1 MILKQPETKES
12 FANVASPCAN
22 AGGQKRDWQLELLDN
37 HSAFGRSCVALG
49 MFKTKTEAGNF
60 MKFCQSDI
68 VRFLFLMSDEALTT
82 FAKEFPYFIDWETA
96 DGQLDFSRDIN
107 MQLCT
112 LFKLT
117 KSESSY
123 VTKTIRTIDASR
135 GKSTRSSTR
144 NTASSSPSRS
154 SSNP

>member
-1 MILKQPETKES
+1 MLKQPETKEP

-22 AGGQKRDWQLELLDN
+22 AGWQKRDWQLELLDN
-37 HSAFGRSCVALG
+37 HSAFGRSRVALG

-68 VRFLFLMSDEALTT
+68 VRFLFLMTDEALTT
-82 FAKEFPYFIDWETA
+82 LAKEVPYFIDWKTA
-96 DGQLDFSRDIN
+96 DGLLDFSRAIN
-107 MQLCT
+107 TQLCT

-117 KSESSY
+117 KPESSY
-123 VTKTIRTIDASR
+123 VTKTIRTLYASR
-135 GKSTRSSTR
+135 GKPTRSSTQ
-144 NTASSSPSRS
+144 NTASPSPSRS